1 MSLLCAITIQFTN
14 FHHIHQSILTMRKQ
28 TQEIR
33 YQELIR
39 DIKNHAHKDEL
50 IELMYQQIQEDS
62 TKVYN

>member
-1 MSLLCAITIQFTN
+1 
-14 FHHIHQSILTMRKQ
+14 MRKR

>member
-1 MSLLCAITIQFTN
+1 
-14 FHHIHQSILTMRKQ
+14 MRNR

-39 DIKNHAHKDEL
+39 DIKSHAHKDEL
-50 IELMYQQIQEDS
+50 IELMYQQIQDDS

>member
-1 MSLLCAITIQFTN
+1 
-14 FHHIHQSILTMRKQ
+14 MRNR

-50 IELMYQQIQEDS
+50 IQLMYQQIQEDS
-62 TKVYN
+62 NKVYN